1 MGRHAPGPLDAR
13 PQEKPVS
20 NLLPAP
26 LTCCRWELEQRH
38 MIPPSNFIL
47 RIIVEEDPA
56 LVRALNAFYA
66 EAAPDGGLEKADR
79 EALFDVIA
87 QYFTGGK
94 WPRSG
99 GMDVTRRFLADLQKA
114 MTATRWKVGLLAMA

>member
-1 MGRHAPGPLDAR
+1 MATLLPGPLA
-13 PQEKPVS
+13 
-20 NLLPAP
+20 
-26 LTCCRWELEQRH
+26 CCRWELEQRH

-47 RIIVEEDPA
+47 RIIVEEDPR
-56 LVRALNAFYA
+56 LVRTLNAHYA
-66 EAAPDGGLEKADR
+66 GAAPDGGLETAER

-87 QYFTGGK
+87 RHYTGQA

-114 MTATRWKVGLLAMA
+114 MTATLWKVDLLVMA